1 LKTGKR
7 EIEMDEFITKIHEKE
22 GVVVL
27 ALNGILDAHTTGKLE
42 EVFEKL
48 ISENKFKLVVDFSE
62 LRYISSAGLGVFM
75 AYVET
80 MRENSGD
87 IKFAAMK
94 ENVYNVFDLLGFPVL
109 YEFYDD
115 VEKAEAKY
123 REN

>member
-1 LKTGKR
+1 
-7 EIEMDEFITKIHEKE
+7 MDQFTTKILERE
-22 GVVVL
+22 GVIIL
-27 ALNGILDAHTTGKLE
+27 SLNGVLDAHTTGKLE

-48 ISENKFKLVVDFSE
+48 ISEHKYKFVVDFSN

-80 MRENSGD
+80 MRENGGD

-109 YEFYDD
+109 YEFYDN